1 MITFVTATYNEKKE
15 ANVFLNSLLLQ
26 DNPNWKCVVY
36 ADVPNEY
43 IKNLISEINDD
54 RITYHQNVIKTG
66 FWGHKNR
73 KYALQNLVQT
83 DFVLQ
88 SSIQDYYLPV
98 TVSNILN
105 FSKTHDFIYFN
116 CLHNGF
122 GYGVLDTTPKICN
135 IDWGCFAVRTEI
147 AKSVDIHDTES
158 RVTDGIFVENCM
170 RYDKIRVTK
179 INKIL
184 LIHN

>member
-1 MITFVTATYNEKKE
+1 MITFITAAYNEKKE
-15 ANVFLNSLLLQ
+15 ADVFLNSLIVQ
-26 DNPNWKCVVY
+26 DNPNWKCIVY
-36 ADVPNEY
+36 ADMPNEY
-43 IKNLISEINDD
+43 IKKLISDINDV
-54 RITYHQNVIKTG
+54 RITYYENEHKTG

-73 KYALQNLVQT
+73 KYALQNLVKT
-83 DFVLQ
+83 EFVLQ

-122 GYGVLDTTPKICN
+122 GYEILDTKPKICN

-147 AKSVDIHDTES
+147 AKSIDIHDTES

>member
-1 MITFVTATYNEKKE
+1 MITFITTAYNEKKE

-43 IKNLISEINDD
+43 IKNLILDINDN
-54 RITYHQNVIKTG
+54 RIIYYQNDLKTG

-73 KYALQNLVQT
+73 QFALQNLVDT

-88 SSIQDYYLPV
+88 SSIQDYYLPI
-98 TVSNILN
+98 TVSSILQH
-105 FSKTHDFIYFN
+105 SKTHDFIYFD
-116 CLHNGF
+116 CIHNGF
-122 GYGVLDTTPKICN
+122 GYNVLSTSPKVCH
-135 IDWGCFAVRTEI
+135 IDWGCFAVRTDI
-147 AKSVDIHDTES
+147 AKKIDITNTES

-170 RYDKIRVTK
+170 KLSSIKVLK